1 MMRDLMK
8 YEDAADKLKAAYQN
22 YEELKR
28 KIGIFEP
35 EEE

>member
-8 YEDAADKLKAAYQN
+8 YEDSADKLKAAHSN
-22 YEELKR
+22 FEKLKK

-35 EEE
+35 KEQ